1 MTLRGHVRAGGVC
14 AWTLVLI
21 AGCASSAAEGPSSS
35 AEKSVGVSSPAIGP
49 SSARTGSAGRA
60 SLPASAIDPSPST
73 SAPSTTSRQES
84 ADRAAVEAQWARF
97 WQVYNN
103 MVRTPSEQRGDRLDE
118 VAVEPIKSQI
128 LGAAEKFDKE
138 GIDYFGSVVQHPYW
152 TQPIGQ
158 GSVAVMRD
166 CKDQSGYGSVWV
178 ATGQRRSIG
187 VSNNNLQAEFIRGY
201 DDIWRVQTFGHLS
214 DEVC

>member
-1 MTLRGHVRAGGVC
+1 
-14 AWTLVLI
+14 
-21 AGCASSAAEGPSSS
+21 
-35 AEKSVGVSSPAIGP
+35 
-49 SSARTGSAGRA
+49 
-60 SLPASAIDPSPST
+60 
-73 SAPSTTSRQES
+73 
-84 ADRAAVEAQWARF
+84 
-97 WQVYNN
+97 

-118 VAVEPIKSQI
+118 VAVAPIKSQI